1 MDHEGLAAIYQENR
15 EALIRASVRVL
26 GDRSAA
32 EDVVQ
37 EAWVRALRVYGGE
50 RGQNAGSGTTD
61 GTLPSP
67 AWLFRVTLNLCYDRL
82 RAGQRARLAAEAT
95 EDSSRAA
102 CGPVGNGSVVVAPVG
117 DPEEAA
123 ERLEVVE
130 VVRAAIT
137 ALPTALREVIVLR
150 EYCDLKYREI
160 ATAVGCPVGTVMS
173 RLHLARQRLKVSLAP
188 YLELER
194 ETEVARGRRCF
205 AGPDGVV
212 EVKRAGG
219 RG

>member
-1 MDHEGLAAIYQENR
+1 MDREKLADVYEQNR
-15 EALIRASVRVL
+15 DSLVRAAARVL
-26 GDRSAA
+26 GERPAA

-37 EAWVRALRVYGGE
+37 EAWVRALRTYGDG
-50 RGQNAGSGTTD
+50 AGAEAM
-61 GTLPSP
+61 PSP

-82 RAGQRARLAAEAT
+82 RAGQRARSTVEAI

-102 CGPVGNGSVVVAPVG
+102 YGPVGNGSVVVAPVG

-205 AGPDGVV
+205 AGPENDGVV